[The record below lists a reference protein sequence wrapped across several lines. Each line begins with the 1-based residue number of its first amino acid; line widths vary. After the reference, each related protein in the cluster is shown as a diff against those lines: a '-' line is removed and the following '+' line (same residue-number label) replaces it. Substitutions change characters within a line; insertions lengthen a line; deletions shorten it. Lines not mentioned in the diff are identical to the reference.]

1 MTVVSRPCK
10 VDISTMQ
17 ALQVLLDTHAE
28 VSDTLDVAGQNVELL
43 LGVLVVVSLPLE
55 PDSDSVG
62 GRSDTSGP
70 DGLVQGRADAHV
82 LDAHRLL
89 SKLDDGLDGLG
100 SPW

>member
-10 VDISTMQ
+10 ARRQYRITCP
-17 ALQVLLDTHAE
+17 LPRKTHVEAG
-28 VSDTLDVAGQNVELL
+28 DTLDVAGQNVKLL

-70 DGLVQGRADAHV
+70 DGLVQGRADTHV

-89 SKLDDGLDGLG
+89 SELDDGLDGLG
-100 SPW
+100 SP

>member
-1 MTVVSRPCK
+1 MTVVSRPCRTIY
-10 VDISTMQ
+10 VSTAQ
-17 ALQVLLDTHAE
+17 SATALRTHVEAG
-28 VSDTLDVAGQNVELL
+28 DTLDVAGQNVELL

-89 SKLDDGLDGLG
+89 SELNDGLDGLG
-100 SPW
+100 SP